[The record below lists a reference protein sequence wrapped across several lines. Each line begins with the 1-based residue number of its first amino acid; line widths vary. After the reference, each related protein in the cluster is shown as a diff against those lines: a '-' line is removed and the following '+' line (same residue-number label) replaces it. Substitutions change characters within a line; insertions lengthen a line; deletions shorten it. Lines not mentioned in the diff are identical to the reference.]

1 MRADSNARLGI
12 YSLHSGLPTRVQP
25 GHSATA
31 GVFFKK
37 SGPKTVGN
45 TLEVPEMER
54 TQFSE
59 VIRTQELLLTPSES
73 KVMKI
78 LVFFMAASPTACLC
92 RLWSLNGV
100 IVEPLL

>member
-1 MRADSNARLGI
+1 MALSVFLDLVDAAQESKLVNL
-12 YSLHSGLPTRVQP
+12 

-31 GVFFKK
+31 GGFFKK
-37 SGPKTVGN
+37 SGPKTIGN
-45 TLEVPEMER
+45 TLEVPEMGR
-54 TQFSE
+54 RQFSG
-59 VIRTQELLLTPSES
+59 VIRAQELLLTPSES

-78 LVFFMAASPTACLC
+78 LVFLMAASPTACLC